1 MTTSGRPVKRSFYE
15 RIFPLG
21 IPLAWRQLVMEKKRF
36 AAAVAG
42 ITFAV
47 TMMLFQ
53 LGLNSALF
61 DQVVAPLL
69 QMRGDLVLISPQFEY
84 FGISREFPEAR
95 LYAAF
100 ALPEVQEVA
109 SLNLGSL
116 PFKNPETG
124 RERSVFIMAFDPAN
138 KPFKNPEIVSQQD
151 KLKAN
156 DVILFDV
163 LSRSDYG
170 AIGPLLEANSD
181 GVVTEVGGRRMV
193 VGGTFSMG
201 PTFAADG
208 NILMNKNQFLQI
220 WPGAREDQISV
231 GLLTLKPGT
240 DVLAAADKLRA
251 QLQQDVEV
259 YTMAQFID
267 KEKRYWSERTPIGF
281 VIGASMLVAM
291 IVGAVIVYQILYT
304 DVTDHLPEY
313 ATLKSIGFTDGYF
326 IRLVLQESV
335 ILSVLGFIPGTLL
348 AALLYWLTRQMA
360 HMPTQLNTANV
371 LSVLGLS
378 VGMCLVAGG
387 LATRKLRQANPAD
400 IF

>member
-1 MTTSGRPVKRSFYE
+1 MKKPLYE
-15 RIFPLG
+15 CLFPLG
-21 IPLAWRQLVMEKKRF
+21 IPLAWRQLAVEKKRF

-53 LGLNSALF
+53 MGLNSALF
-61 DQVVAPLL
+61 DEVVAPLL

-84 FGISREFPEAR
+84 FGISREFPQIR
-95 LYAAF
+95 LYQAH
-100 ALPEVQEVA
+100 ALAEVDSDA
-109 SLNLGSL
+109 SLNLGAL

-124 RERSVFIMAFDPAN
+124 RERSIFIMAFDPASR
-138 KPFKNPEIVSQQD
+138 PFKNPQIVDQQD
-151 KLKAN
+151 KLKEG
-156 DVILFDV
+156 DVILYDT
-163 LSRSDYG
+163 LSRSDF
-170 AIGPLLEANSD
+170 GPIEQLLAAQPD
-181 GVVTEVGGRRMV
+181 GVVTEVGGQRMV
-193 VGGTFSMG
+193 ILGLFTMG

-208 NILMNKNQFLQI
+208 NVLMDRKVFLQI
-220 WPGAREDQISV
+220 WPNARDDEISV
-231 GLLTLKPGT
+231 GLLTLKPGS
-240 DVLAAADKLRA
+240 DVEAAAAKLRI
-251 QLQQDVEV
+251 LLPPDVEV
-259 YTMAQFID
+259 HTMAEFVE
-267 KEKRYWSERTPIGF
+267 KEKLYWSDRTPIGF

-326 IRLVLQESV
+326 VRLVLQESI

-348 AALLYWLTRQMA
+348 AAFLYWLTRTLA
-360 HMPTQLNTANV
+360 HMPTHLTVVNV
-371 LSVLGLS
+371 LAVLGLS
-378 VGMCLVAGG
+378 LGMCLLAGA

>member
-1 MTTSGRPVKRSFYE
+1 MTNPARPNPRPFHE

-21 IPLAWRQLVMEKKRF
+21 IPLAWRQLVAEKKRF

-42 ITFAV
+42 IMFAV

-53 LGLNSALF
+53 MGLNSALF
-61 DQVVAPLL
+61 DEVVAPLL
-69 QMRGDLVLISPQFEY
+69 QMQGDLVLISPQFEY
-84 FGISREFPEAR
+84 FGISREFPKTR
-95 LYAAF
+95 LLQADGLA
-100 ALPEVQEVA
+100 EVQDDA

-124 RERSVFIMAFDPAN
+124 RERSIFIMAFNPEEH
-138 KPFKNPEIVSQQD
+138 PFKNPQILTQQD
-151 KLKAN
+151 KLKED
-156 DVILFDV
+156 DVLLFDT

-170 AIGPLLEANSD
+170 EIGPLLAANQGD
-181 GVVTEVGGRRMV
+181 VETEVEGRRMLI
-193 VGGTFSMG
+193 GGTFTMG

-208 NILMNKNQFLQI
+208 NVLMSRKAFLQV
-220 WPGAREDQISV
+220 WPNGREDEISV
-231 GLLTLKPGT
+231 GLLTLKPGS
-240 DVLAAADKLRA
+240 DVEAAAQKLRTA
-251 QLQQDVEV
+251 LPEDVDV
-259 YTMAQFID
+259 YTMNQFIE
-267 KEKRYWSERTPIGF
+267 KEKTYWRDRTPIGF
-281 VIGASMLVAM
+281 VIGASMAVAM

-335 ILSVLGFIPGTLL
+335 ILSVLGFIPGTAL
-348 AALLYWLTRQMA
+348 AAVLYWLTRMMA
-360 HMPTQLNTANV
+360 HMPTRLYTDNV
-371 LSVLGLS
+371 LEVFGLS
-378 VGMCLVAGG
+378 VGMCLIAGA